1 MRTLNTTNKNEAS
14 RVQLLAKLAVTRP
27 HQAITNLLA
36 ESDGMR
42 MLQALR
48 VYPQALQALWNY
60 CPRHMKQAIED
71 ELESVGIQILT

>member
-1 MRTLNTTNKNEAS
+1 MRIVNNVNTSDAS

-27 HQAITNLLA
+27 HQAMTNLLA

>member
-1 MRTLNTTNKNEAS
+1 MQTLNNTNCAS

-27 HQAITNLLA
+27 EQAIKNIIA
-36 ESDGMR
+36 DGDGLR

-60 CPRHMKQAIED
+60 APRQMKQAIED
-71 ELESVGIQILT
+71 ELEAVGIQILT

>member
-1 MRTLNTTNKNEAS
+1 MRIVNNVNTSDAS

-27 HQAITNLLA
+27 HQAMTNLLA
-36 ESDGMR
+36 QSDGMR

-60 CPRHMKQAIED
+60 
-71 ELESVGIQILT
+71 